1 MNLSANTLINMDII
15 LKGIFTGLFLSVF
28 VGATF
33 FMLIETSMTRGF
45 KAAMWF
51 DSGVVLCDATII
63 FIVYFFEAWINNT
76 LVDNA
81 YFNVVGGIMFIGF
94 GVNYIF
100 SRQRNDSLHQLKSR
114 NLMLFMNG
122 FFINLMNPSVV
133 LFWLGTMA
141 LTLSEFKFT
150 GRQTFIYYSSALAVM
165 VLFDIAK
172 AYFAYKISSFINAKV
187 LRIVYIFSGILM
199 IGLGIYFIFK

>member
-1 MNLSANTLINMDII
+1 MDII

-81 YFNVVGGIMFIGF
+81 YFNVVGGIM
-94 GVNYIF
+94 
-100 SRQRNDSLHQLKSR
+100 
-114 NLMLFMNG
+114 FMNG